1 MKKEK
6 LLELREEINNIDGE
20 ILKLFAK
27 RMLIVEEIFVY
38 KKQNDI
44 KRTDMQRE
52 KELKLWYKKRAKE
65 LNLNPDFFASLFLEV
80 IEEWKK
86 ML

>member
-1 MKKEK
+1 VHHPNPTHSFSSYSSKFRPKCSK
-6 LLELREEINNIDGE
+6 
-20 ILKLFAK
+20 
-27 RMLIVEEIFVY
+27 IF
-38 KKQNDI
+38 
-44 KRTDMQRE
+44 QRE